1 MWEIIQKDDMCDI
14 IHQTLLG
21 INNLEGIVIVDL
33 ENYCVL
39 DLDEINV
46 LGLADY
52 INNNNVVIMHHIME
66 DSE

>member
-21 INNLEGIVIVDL
+21 INNLEGIVVVDL
-33 ENYCVL
+33 ENYCIL
-39 DLDEINV
+39 GLDEINV
-46 LGLADY
+46 LDLADY

>member
-1 MWEIIQKDDMCDI
+1 MWEIIQKDDIYDI

-21 INNLEGIVIVDL
+21 INNLEGIVVVDL
-33 ENYCVL
+33 ENYCIL

-46 LGLADY
+46 LDLADY

>member
-21 INNLEGIVIVDL
+21 INNLEGIVVVDL
-33 ENYCVL
+33 ENYCIL

>member
-21 INNLEGIVIVDL
+21 INDLESIVVVDL
-33 ENYCVL
+33 ENYCILGLDEMNVL
-39 DLDEINV
+39 D
-46 LGLADY
+46 LADY
-52 INNNNVVIMHHIME
+52 INNNNAVIMHYTME

>member
-21 INNLEGIVIVDL
+21 INNLENIVVVDL
-33 ENYCVL
+33 ENYCIL
-39 DLDEINV
+39 DLDEMNV
-46 LGLADY
+46 LDLADY
-52 INNNNVVIMHHIME
+52 INNNNAVIMHHTVE

>member
-1 MWEIIQKDDMCDI
+1 MWEMIQKDDICDI

-21 INNLEGIVIVDL
+21 INNLEGIVVVDL
-33 ENYCVL
+33 ENYCILDLYEMNVL
-39 DLDEINV
+39 D
-46 LGLADY
+46 LADY